1 MIVDTLFFRTVLI
14 SVSKRS
20 KCIKNYIFNEFLRP
34 LNSGSVEDLPVYLI
48 EILFRYLRSCKNDP
62 LFLTLVIGY
71 FVLEKTGT
79 LIVAYII
86 NNPRESEFGCRT
98 LYIQSIRSLIQSL
111 I

>member
-1 MIVDTLFFRTVLI
+1 M
-14 SVSKRS
+14 
-20 KCIKNYIFNEFLRP
+20 KNYIFNEFLRP

-62 LFLTLVIGY
+62 LFLILMIGY

-86 NNPRESEFGCRT
+86 THEN
-98 LYIQSIRSLIQSL
+98 LSLDAALCIYNRFDH
-111 I
+111 